1 LLKTAEDHQAP
12 LRIVESVVKVNEARK
27 RAMGRKVVQAL
38 GGDARGRTVALLGLT
53 FKPNTD
59 DMRDAPSLSIVQAL
73 QDAGASVRGY
83 DPEGIEQAR
92 PMMPDVAYFDTPYA
106 AAADADAV
114 VLVTEWDVL
123 RALDL
128 KRLAREMA
136 QPVFVDLRSVYPPE
150 EVEAAGLRWFGIGR
164 PPRG

>member
-1 LLKTAEDHQAP
+1 
-12 LRIVESVVKVNEARK
+12 
-27 RAMGRKVVQAL
+27 
-38 GGDARGRTVALLGLT
+38 VALLGLT

-73 QDAGASVRGY
+73 EDAGASVRGY
-83 DPEGIEQAR
+83 DPEGTEQAR
-92 PMMPDVAYFDTPYA
+92 PMMPGVEFFDSPYA
-106 AAADADAV
+106 AGAGADAV

-128 KRLAREMA
+128 KRLAREMT
-136 QPVFVDLRSVYPPE
+136 QPIFVDLRSVYPPE
-150 EVEAAGLRWFGIGR
+150 DVEQAGLRWFGIGR